1 MNLMKTVADCD
12 RFSVEF
18 VEVLRKY
25 FVRMLSNQKDQLN
38 NNNLDEKSL
47 IYVSLSDWMSIVTS
61 F

>member
-38 NNNLDEKSL
+38 NNNLDEKAF
-47 IYVSLSDWMSIVTS
+47 INVSLSDWMSIVTS

>member
-25 FVRMLSNQKDQLN
+25 FVFVLSNQKDQLN
-38 NNNLDEKSL
+38 NNNLDEKAF
-47 IYVSLSDWMSIVTS
+47 INVSLSDWMSIVTS

>member
-12 RFSVEF
+12 RFSMEF

>member
-12 RFSVEF
+12 RFSIEF